1 MYQDGFRHWFNQEE
15 IKDINANNEQYQ
27 LKSPE
32 EELLLTWFEPA
43 TKETANKFYNTSQIA
58 VRLAELG
65 NLHVTDGTVNKI
77 GKALKKHG
85 FQRYSKNHAYVYP
98 VKEFDYDEV
107 DKRNRSMESTEK
119 QEFITPKL
127 PYRFAE

>member
-1 MYQDGFRHWFNQEE
+1 M
-15 IKDINANNEQYQ
+15 
-27 LKSPE
+27 
-32 EELLLTWFEPA
+32 LTWFEPA

-65 NLHVTDGTVNKI
+65 NLHVTDGTVNKL

-98 VKEFDYDEV
+98 VKEFDFDEV
-107 DKRNRSMESTEK
+107 DKRNRSMETTDK
-119 QEFITPKL
+119 QGYTTQEI
-127 PYRFAE
+127 PYRFEN

>member
-1 MYQDGFRHWFNQEE
+1 MNRSQRNC
-15 IKDINANNEQYQ
+15 
-27 LKSPE
+27 
-32 EELLLTWFEPA
+32 
-43 TKETANKFYNTSQIA
+43 NKFYNTSPIA

-85 FQRYSKNHAYVYP
+85 FQQYSKNPAYVYP

-107 DKRNRSMESTEK
+107 DKRNRSMETKEK

-127 PYRFAE
+127 PYLFEIKRKSDVEFLHTFFLV